1 MDSLPLETEVDAM
14 GEDKV
19 SIAFVITMDI
29 VYKQLEKGVVSVEEY
44 QKFLN
49 EMAHKFNDENTR
61 ILYQSKLDI
70 YRRKSD

>member
-1 MDSLPLETEVDAM
+1 MA
-14 GEDKV
+14 EDRV
-19 SIAFVITMDI
+19 SIAFIITMDI

-49 EMAHKFNDENTR
+49 EMSHKFNDENTR

-70 YRRKSD
+70 YRKKSD

>member
-1 MDSLPLETEVDAM
+1 MVDN
-14 GEDKV
+14 EQKV
-19 SIAFVITMDI
+19 SIAFIITMDI
-29 VYKQLEKGVVSVEEY
+29 VYKQLEKGVVSIDEY

-49 EMAHKFNDENTR
+49 EMSHKFNYENTR